1 MVNFVLVAHVGF
13 AAGLMSAAELIVG
26 KQENVITFSLNEGDS
41 IDELEQNVDLG
52 IQDMSSTGE
61 VLVLVDLMG
70 ASPFN
75 ISTRLVQKYPE
86 IKIVTGMNLPL
97 LIEGLMSREDMS
109 VKELAETMAQTGRE
123 SCMTLDQLLSG
134 EV

>member
-1 MVNFVLVAHVGF
+1 MVNFVLVAHGGF

-26 KQENVITFSLNEGDS
+26 KQENVLTFSLNEGDS

-61 VLVLVDLMG
+61 MLVLVDLMG

-86 IKIVTGMNLPL
+86 IKIVTGMNLPM